1 MERDSGRRAPMPA
14 FADAPPVT
22 TLLLLLAGVAGTAQ
36 VLDVLAWFRLAT
48 TDENIG
54 ATLSLALVS
63 NVLAVAAFGV
73 FLLR

>member
-1 MERDSGRRAPMPA
+1 
-14 FADAPPVT
+14 
-22 TLLLLLAGVAGTAQ
+22 